1 MAHSCRRCMPPQ
13 TKSYWVRVVLG
24 LDFVL
29 SFLVV
34 FGLVAYALFNV

>member
-1 MAHSCRRCMPPQ
+1 MPSE
-13 TKSYWVRVVLG
+13 TNSFWVRVVLG